1 MDGTASE
8 AYHGI
13 YIDSNNPR
21 ANPMTLFNG
30 DCLTQEVFHELYE
43 EIGEDFRAELVDGI
57 VFVREPLGIGHG
69 ETHSRLTTILGNYGG
84 LTSGVQTLADAT
96 VILGPK
102 DEVQPDVLI
111 RIKPECGGQ
120 TENWIY
126 RKKKKKTAYV
136 KGAPEFVAEISHSS
150 RAIDLHLKKKRYT
163 RAGVQEYLVVCLN
176 PIGIHW
182 FDLQNKTMIQP
193 GDDGV
198 FRSAVL
204 PGLWIDGAALFD
216 LNFQKSMEV
225 LNAGI
230 ASSEHKKFV
239 DALSA
244 RQ

>member
-1 MDGTASE
+1 
-8 AYHGI
+8 
-13 YIDSNNPR
+13 
-21 ANPMTLFNG
+21 MTLFNG

-57 VFVREPLGIGHG
+57 VFVREPLGIP
-69 ETHSRLTTILGNYGG
+69 HSDTNGRLIALLITYGG
-84 LTSGVQTLADAT
+84 STPGLQALADAT

-111 RIKPECGGQ
+111 RIKPEFGGQ

-126 RKKKKKTAYV
+126 PKKKIPYV
-136 KGAPEFVAEISHSS
+136 KGAPEFVAEVSHSS
-150 RAIDLHLKKKRYT
+150 RAIDLHLKRKRYA
-163 RAGVQEYLVVCLN
+163 RAGVHEYLVVCLN

-182 FDLQNKTMIQP
+182 FDLTNKTMIEP

-198 FRSAVL
+198 FRSLVL

-216 LNFQKSMEV
+216 SNFQKSMEV

-230 ASSEHKKFV
+230 ASAEHEKF
-239 DALSA
+239 AGRLNA
-244 RQ
+244 QK